1 MNVYITTICDGPGE
15 SHNERFYVQIRN
27 NELKTV
33 AVARGIMCMIVSFK
47 LNWNRSMFATIF
59 S

>member
-47 LNWNRSMFATIF
+47 LN
-59 S
+59 